1 MDQSAL
7 ASAILWE
14 LRFIHWLL
22 IALVLL
28 AGLIVLFLFGAF
40 RGLGRG
46 ITALEKQQ
54 EQTTFQQ
61 RMEDLLTRGSAKD
74 ALFAAT
80 EAIANRVKAKRAFS
94 TVVEIAPGWN
104 ATVEPWLERVNE
116 EIRNAAPKAVQ

>member
-104 ATVEPWLERVNE
+104 ATVEPWLER
-116 EIRNAAPKAVQ
+116 R